1 MLYFHVSGHNVT
13 IGAVKMMLFIGS
25 PFYVTR
31 WRNLIHFWRSWL
43 FQYRRSCGPP
53 TPPQPPFIK
62 WHNLVI
68 NYRAGGMRCSA
79 WLNFPTKDY
88 ILSVF
93 IFVESRDSLM
103 SFIQAASFCLG
114 RNTQDKCVWMF
125 QTRNVLCSS
134 RRPYPASLWR
144 KRGLY
149 WLSGSEVWSGQK
161 MVCITSNAAFLGMF
175 HPSGVID
182 GDFNDFIDESI
193 HIIFLFL
200 NVQWYCIHW
209 NRWSWFR

>member
-1 MLYFHVSGHNVT
+1 MELCWDVAAPCEVFVIVSPHAIFSCIRPQCYYWCSENDVVYWFSSLCDPLEEFNPFLEVLT
-13 IGAVKMMLFIGS
+13 IPVQEKLWT
-25 PFYVTR
+25 P
-31 WRNLIHFWRSWL
+31 H
-43 FQYRRSCGPP
+43 
-53 TPPQPPFIK
+53 PPQPPFIK

-68 NYRAGGMRCSA
+68 KYRAGGMRCSA

-144 KRGLY
+144 NRGLY
-149 WLSGSEVWSGQK
+149 
-161 MVCITSNAAFLGMF
+161 
-175 HPSGVID
+175 
-182 GDFNDFIDESI
+182 
-193 HIIFLFL
+193 
-200 NVQWYCIHW
+200 
-209 NRWSWFR
+209 

>member
-1 MLYFHVSGHNVT
+1 MELCWDVAAPCEVFVIVSPDAIFSCIRPQCYYWCSENDVVYWFSFLCDPLEEFNPFLEVLT
-13 IGAVKMMLFIGS
+13 IPVQEKLWT
-25 PFYVTR
+25 P
-31 WRNLIHFWRSWL
+31 H
-43 FQYRRSCGPP
+43 
-53 TPPQPPFIK
+53 PPQAPFIK

-149 WLSGSEVWSGQK
+149 
-161 MVCITSNAAFLGMF
+161 
-175 HPSGVID
+175 
-182 GDFNDFIDESI
+182 
-193 HIIFLFL
+193 
-200 NVQWYCIHW
+200 
-209 NRWSWFR
+209 